1 MKQILQVSMHY
12 LTDDT
17 EIYFKVFMVR
27 GRLIKRN
34 EPGRR
39 GRVYY
44 VPL

>member
-12 LTDDT
+12 LIDDT
-17 EIYFKVFMVR
+17 EICFKVFMVR

-34 EPGRR
+34 EPSRR

-44 VPL
+44 MLL